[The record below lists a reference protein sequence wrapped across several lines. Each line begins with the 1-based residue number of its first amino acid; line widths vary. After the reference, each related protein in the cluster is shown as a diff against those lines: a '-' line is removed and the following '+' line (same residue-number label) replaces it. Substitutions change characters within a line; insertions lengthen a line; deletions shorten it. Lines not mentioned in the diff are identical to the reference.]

1 MPFKKYSIMKI
12 SGFTIIRNATIY
24 DFPVIESISS
34 VLPLVDEFIVVMGDS
49 QDNTADL
56 VKSINSPK
64 LKIINTEWDTKTF
77 NADGNIYAQQTD
89 LALKACS
96 GDWCIYIQADE
107 VLHENGYE
115 AIRNACAQYL
125 NDSRVE
131 GFVFKYVHFYGNYD
145 HYIDA
150 LHFAYPKEVRIVR
163 NLPEIH
169 SWKDAQS
176 FRSITDFDG
185 ISYGKKEGTRKL
197 NCLQIDAYMYHYG
210 WSRDPRKIGKKIV
223 EQKTMHDGTVAEHFK
238 TELYEYG
245 NLSYFPLFKGQH
257 PKLMESR
264 IKNMDWGDALQ
275 YTGAPTSNMR
285 KKFKLK
291 YRIINF
297 IENSILG
304 GRTLGGFKNY
314 KLIGKA

>member
-1 MPFKKYSIMKI
+1 MRFKYPFMKI

-24 DFPVIESISS
+24 DFPIVESICS
-34 VLPLVDEFIVVMGDS
+34 VLPVVDEFIVVMGDS
-49 QDNTADL
+49 QDNTAEL
-56 VKSINSPK
+56 VASIDSPK
-64 LKIINTEWDTKTF
+64 IRIINTSWDIKAF
-77 NADGNIYAQQTD
+77 HKDGNIYAQQTD

-107 VLHENGYE
+107 VLHEQGYA
-115 AIRNACAQYL
+115 AIRKACSDHL
-125 NDSRVE
+125 EDKRVE
-131 GFVFKYVHFYGNYD
+131 GFVLKYQHFYGSYD
-145 HYIDA
+145 RYIDA

-176 FRSITDFDG
+176 FRYIEDFDG
-185 ISYGKKEGTRKL
+185 ISYGQKEGTRKL
-197 NCLQIDAYMYHYG
+197 NCLLVDAYMYHYG

-223 EQKTMHDGTVAEHFK
+223 EQKTMHDGTVSDHFR
-238 TELYEYG
+238 TELYDYG
-245 NLSYFPLFKGQH
+245 NLSYFPLFKGKH
-257 PKLMESR
+257 PEIMHQR
-264 IKNMDWGDALQ
+264 ISSMDWEEQLS
-275 YTGAPTSNMR
+275 YTGAPTNNMK

-297 IENSILG
+297 IEHKILG
-304 GRTLGGFKNY
+304 GRIIGGFKNY